1 MRFHGVAASSTQ
13 GVAASST
20 GGSYLLEREEEE
32 RVRAARV
39 FVHRCGGV
47 ALARLFIHR
56 CGEDDRRHLVVGKKC
71 ENFTLRRIGQI
82 ETGQCQREIMGA
94 QQDIGLRHGVTMD
107 HFGCRFLRKPRLQQ
121 HGKSNGIFNQKD
133 FILHAV

>member
-47 ALARLFIHR
+47 ALARLTRLQHR
-56 CGEDDRRHLVVGKKC
+56 QRVGEAAQRQLPRPLQHKGSGAAPARVARLDAAAAHQVGHLDTYGCSLGTWGCSLDAWRR
-71 ENFTLRRIGQI
+71 
-82 ETGQCQREIMGA
+82 
-94 QQDIGLRHGVTMD
+94 GLWGRHGTSS
-107 HFGCRFLRKPRLQQ
+107 L
-121 HGKSNGIFNQKD
+121 
-133 FILHAV
+133 